1 MNINIDKS
9 SSIPAY
15 IQLYKAIVSDIISN
29 SYPYGSKLPS
39 KRMVAEETDLSLITV
54 EHAYALLCDEG
65 YIQARQRSGYFV
77 IYKEADFSG
86 AIDLKS
92 LPLPVKKYESHN
104 KGSFPFS
111 VLSKTMR
118 KVLSDYDD
126 ELLVKSPNAG
136 ALELR
141 QEICSYIQR
150 SRGITVTSDQVII
163 GSGAEYLYG
172 LIAQYIGKDTLVALE
187 DPSYEKIRMVYEA
200 FGISCQML
208 PLSYEGISS
217 DQLKSTKA
225 KVLHVTP
232 FNSFPSGVT
241 ISISKKQ
248 EYLKWANERGGLII
262 EDNYDS
268 ELTVSKKAEDSLFA
282 LSEASDVIYI
292 NTFSKTIA
300 PSMRIGYMLLP
311 KSMVEDFEKK
321 LGFYSCPV
329 ALFEQYVLASLL
341 RNGDFERH
349 VNRIRRQKRKLSS
362 ES

>member
-1 MNINIDKS
+1 MNINIDKTC
-9 SSIPAY
+9 SIPAY
-15 IQLYKAIVSDIISN
+15 IQLYRAIVSDIVSMG
-29 SYPYGSKLPS
+29 YPYGSRLPS
-39 KRMVAEETDLSLITV
+39 KRVVADETGLSLITV

-77 IYKEADFSG
+77 IYKESDFSSG
-86 AIDLKS
+86 AGLQA
-92 LPLPVKKYESHN
+92 LPQPVKKYESHN

-118 KVLSDYDD
+118 KVLTDYDD
-126 ELLVKSPNAG
+126 ELLVKSPNSG
-136 ALELR
+136 AYELR
-141 QEICSYIQR
+141 LEICSYIQR
-150 SRGITVTSDQVII
+150 SRGITVTADQVVI

-200 FGISCQML
+200 FGLTCDML
-208 PLSYEGISS
+208 TLSYEGISS
-217 DQLKSTKA
+217 DQLANTKA
-225 KVLHVTP
+225 SVLHVTP

-241 ISISKKQ
+241 IGISKKQ
-248 EYLKWANERGGLII
+248 EYLKWAQKKNGLII

-282 LSEASDVIYI
+282 LSESSNVIYI

-311 KSMVEDFEKK
+311 KSLVKSFESK

-349 VNRIRRQKRKLSS
+349 INRIRRQKRKL
-362 ES
+362 